1 MWQDDRFSHFTEDQR
16 NLTRRAMQ
24 VWANFMLER
33 VEDIGEFQQ
42 HILVCDAIG
51 PLKGQEFPSNLN
63 RYLQRS
69 FAFDAVRAP
78 DTSFIFSKMGK
89 FINLGF
95 IKFDQSEWQGA
106 RVHASGGTIGSQDP
120 TVPAPF
126 GSYLAEKAR
135 RVSELNQSVSDQQ
148 REKINDF
155 VFRNPE
161 RVANS
166 GTFQAMLRD
175 LRAVPESC

>member
-1 MWQDDRFSHFTEDQR
+1 M
-16 NLTRRAMQ
+16 
-24 VWANFMLER
+24 
-33 VEDIGEFQQ
+33 
-42 HILVCDAIG
+42 CDAIG

-69 FAFDAVRAP
+69 FAFDGVGAP

-95 IKFDQSEWQGA
+95 IKFDQSEWQGT

-120 TVPAPF
+120 TVPTRF
-126 GSYLAEKAR
+126 GTYLAEKAR

-148 REKINDF
+148 REKIDNF
-155 VFRNPE
+155 VSRNPD

-175 LRAVPESC
+175 LRSFGRTAFATPRNKGSDER